1 MLQRIRNYLI
11 IAILIGIFYFLLS
24 NHILFNGFTD
34 YRFLPK
40 SELTLKDTFVSL
52 KSNDPETLLRNEALR
67 ASGIDELLIEMGL
80 LTRSKANDL
89 LRRIDRD

>member
-24 NHILFNGFTD
+24 NHILFNGVTD

-52 KSNDPETLLRNEALR
+52 KSNDPETLLRKEGLR

-80 LTRSKANDL
+80 LTRARANAL
-89 LRRIDRD
+89 LRRIDSE